1 MNSTVLIVTLS
12 LVMSVLLVNAE
23 DDGRYHAEKYSQ
35 NAGKYIPMNDR
46 TYHHVHDRRELGRYV
61 HVHIPYTGGYGPY
74 DHMPNPYLHEGV
86 PYIHD
91 GDYEHVSS
99 SSEYHPYNEQGYEI
113 PKPEIPLV
121 YGFPNIPL
129 LPSSPKFP
137 ESTDT
142 ETNLLLDTPTTTDAT
157 SSFFDSTTILTGD
170 SLNSRKKR
178 SLFHSQPKTIEITS
192 TTTTA
197 RPTRPRTRYD
207 DEGKWRI
214 IRQEENKQQ
223 KKYDYF
229 FETENKIFAQEAG
242 KVSGKEKEGT
252 SGIGWYQYV
261 GDDGKVYR
269 VEYEAGE
276 QGFVPKGDHIHKSIQ
291 KHLNSLKERNLI

>member
-35 NAGKYIPMNDR
+35 NAVFFRRAADGKYIPMNDR

-91 GDYEHVSS
+91 GDYEH
-99 SSEYHPYNEQGYEI
+99 
-113 PKPEIPLV
+113 
-121 YGFPNIPL
+121 
-129 LPSSPKFP
+129 
-137 ESTDT
+137 
-142 ETNLLLDTPTTTDAT
+142 
-157 SSFFDSTTILTGD
+157 
-170 SLNSRKKR
+170 
-178 SLFHSQPKTIEITS
+178 PKTIEITS